1 MRVSSTVAALSRT
14 SPPSLL
20 DNRFKIHKL
29 SYVERMVIR
38 VALVNDDEVVVRGL
52 DAMMRSYSHRI
63 EVVELVA
70 GKPVVQPVD
79 VALYDT
85 FGMGQGNGPAVH
97 RLVESPQVRQVAVY
111 TWNFQ
116 PWLTR
121 ETLALGVK
129 GYLSKSLPASK
140 LVEALV
146 AVAAGKV
153 VVSPSAGRSALVGG
167 DWPGR
172 EEGLTAREAEVL
184 SLITMGLS
192 NQEIAERTLLSLNSI
207 KSYIRSAYRKID
219 VDSRSK
225 AVLWGIAHGLRADRL
240 RVNGSPAHGATTT
253 GS

>member
-1 MRVSSTVAALSRT
+1 
-14 SPPSLL
+14 
-20 DNRFKIHKL
+20 
-29 SYVERMVIR
+29 MVIR

-52 DAMMRSYSHRI
+52 DSMLRNYAHRI
-63 EVVELVA
+63 EIVELVA
-70 GKPVVQPVD
+70 GKQVSEPVD

-85 FGMGQGNGPAVH
+85 FGMGQGNGTAVKQ
-97 RLVESPQVRQVAVY
+97 LVENPRVRTVAVY

-121 ETLALGVK
+121 DTLSQGVR
-129 GYLSKSLPASK
+129 GYLSKSLPAAR
-140 LVEALV
+140 LVEALT
-146 AVAAGKV
+146 AIAAGQL
-153 VVSPSAGRSALVGG
+153 VVSPSKGRSTLVGG

-172 EEGLTAREAEVL
+172 AEGLTAREAEVL

-225 AVLWGIAHGLRADRL
+225 AVLWGVEHGLRADRV
-240 RVNGSPAHGATTT
+240 RINGSPARER
-253 GS
+253 

>member
-1 MRVSSTVAALSRT
+1 VRVSSTAAALCRT
-14 SPPSLL
+14 YPPNEL
-20 DNRFKIHKL
+20 DKGFNIQKL
-29 SYVERMVIR
+29 TYLEAMVVR

-52 DAMMRSYSHRI
+52 DAMMRSYTHRV
-63 EVVELVA
+63 EVVELAA
-70 GKPVVQPVD
+70 GRPVTQPVD

-85 FGMGQGNGPAVH
+85 FGMGQGNGETVKK
-97 RLVESPQVRQVAVY
+97 LVDSPQVRGVAVY

-121 ETLALGVK
+121 DTLNQGVR
-129 GYLSKSLPASK
+129 GYLSKSLPAAR
-140 LVEALV
+140 LVDALG
-146 AVAAGKV
+146 AIAAGQV
-153 VVSPSAGRSALVGG
+153 VVSPSRGRSSLVGG

-192 NQEIAERTLLSLNSI
+192 NQDIADRTLLSLNSI

-225 AVLWGIAHGLRADRL
+225 AVLWGVEHGMRADRV
-240 RVNGSPAHGATTT
+240 RINGSPARET
-253 GS
+253 

>member
-1 MRVSSTVAALSRT
+1 
-14 SPPSLL
+14 
-20 DNRFKIHKL
+20 
-29 SYVERMVIR
+29 MVIR

-52 DAMMRSYSHRI
+52 DSMLRNYSHRI

-70 GKPVVQPVD
+70 GKPVSEPVD

-85 FGMGQGNGPAVH
+85 FGMGQGNGTAVKQ
-97 RLVESPQVRQVAVY
+97 LVDNPRVKTVAVY

-121 ETLALGVK
+121 DTLDQGVR
-129 GYLSKSLPASK
+129 GYLSKSLPAAR
-140 LVEALV
+140 LVEALC
-146 AVAAGKV
+146 AVAAGQL
-153 VVSPSAGRSALVGG
+153 VVSPSKGRSALVGG

-172 EEGLTAREAEVL
+172 AEGLTAREAEVL

-225 AVLWGIAHGLRADRL
+225 AVLWGVEHGLRADRV
-240 RVNGSPAHGATTT
+240 RVNGSPAREG
-253 GS
+253 

>member
-1 MRVSSTVAALSRT
+1 
-14 SPPSLL
+14 
-20 DNRFKIHKL
+20 
-29 SYVERMVIR
+29 MVIR
-38 VALVNDDEVVVRGL
+38 VALVNDDEVVVRGI
-52 DAMMRSYSHRI
+52 DAMLRNYSHRI

-70 GKPVVQPVD
+70 GKQVSEPVD

-85 FGMGQGNGPAVH
+85 FGMGQGNGTAVQ
-97 RLVESPQVRQVAVY
+97 RLVVSPRVKAVAVY

-121 ETLALGVK
+121 DTLNQGVR
-129 GYLSKSLPASK
+129 GYLSKSLPAAR
-140 LVEALV
+140 LVEALC
-146 AVAAGKV
+146 AIAAGQL
-153 VVSPSAGRSALVGG
+153 VVSPSRVRSALVGG

-172 EEGLTAREAEVL
+172 AEGLTAREAEVL

-225 AVLWGIAHGLRADRL
+225 AVLWGVEHGLRADRV
-240 RVNGSPAHGATTT
+240 RINGSPAREG
-253 GS
+253 

>member
-1 MRVSSTVAALSRT
+1 
-14 SPPSLL
+14 
-20 DNRFKIHKL
+20 
-29 SYVERMVIR
+29 
-38 VALVNDDEVVVRGL
+38 
-52 DAMMRSYSHRI
+52 
-63 EVVELVA
+63 
-70 GKPVVQPVD
+70 
-79 VALYDT
+79 
-85 FGMGQGNGPAVH
+85 MGQGNGPAVQ

-121 ETLALGVK
+121 DTLSTRACAAT
-129 GYLSKSLPASK
+129 SPRACPPPASSTRSH
-140 LVEALV
+140 AIS
-146 AVAAGKV
+146 AGQL
-153 VVSPSAGRSALVGG
+153 VVSPSRGRSSLVGG

-225 AVLWGIAHGLRADRL
+225 AVLWGVEHGMRADRT
-240 RVNGSPAHGATTT
+240 RINGSPARED
-253 GS
+253 

>member
-1 MRVSSTVAALSRT
+1 
-14 SPPSLL
+14 
-20 DNRFKIHKL
+20 
-29 SYVERMVIR
+29 MVIR

-52 DAMMRSYSHRI
+52 DAMLRNYNHRI

-70 GKPVVQPVD
+70 GKQVSEPVD

-85 FGMGQGNGPAVH
+85 FGMGQGNGTAVQ
-97 RLVESPQVRQVAVY
+97 RLVVSPRVKAVAVY

-121 ETLALGVK
+121 DTLNQGVR
-129 GYLSKSLPASK
+129 GYLSKSLPAAR
-140 LVEALV
+140 LVEALC
-146 AVAAGKV
+146 AIAAGQL
-153 VVSPSAGRSALVGG
+153 VVSPSRGRSALVGG
-167 DWPGR
+167 DWPG
-172 EEGLTAREAEVL
+172 REAEVL

-225 AVLWGIAHGLRADRL
+225 AVLWGVEHGLRADRV
-240 RVNGSPAHGATTT
+240 RINGSPAREG
-253 GS
+253 

>member
-1 MRVSSTVAALSRT
+1 
-14 SPPSLL
+14 
-20 DNRFKIHKL
+20 
-29 SYVERMVIR
+29 MVIR

-52 DAMMRSYSHRI
+52 DAMLRNYSHRI

-70 GKPVVQPVD
+70 GKQVSEPVD

-85 FGMGQGNGPAVH
+85 FGIGQGNGTAVQ
-97 RLVESPQVRQVAVY
+97 RLVVSPRVKAVAVY

-121 ETLALGVK
+121 DTLNQGVR
-129 GYLSKSLPASK
+129 GYLSKSLPAAR
-140 LVEALV
+140 LVEALC
-146 AVAAGKV
+146 AIAAGQL
-153 VVSPSAGRSALVGG
+153 VVSPSRGRSALVGG

-172 EEGLTAREAEVL
+172 AEGLTAREAEVL

-225 AVLWGIAHGLRADRL
+225 AVLWGVEHGLRADRV
-240 RVNGSPAHGATTT
+240 RINGSPAREG
-253 GS
+253 

>member
-1 MRVSSTVAALSRT
+1 MT
-14 SPPSLL
+14 
-20 DNRFKIHKL
+20 
-29 SYVERMVIR
+29 IR

-52 DAMMRSYSHRI
+52 DAMMRSYAQRV
-63 EVVELVA
+63 EVVQLAA
-70 GKPVVQPVD
+70 GRPVTAPVD

-85 FGMGQGNGPAVH
+85 FGMAQGNGPAVK
-97 RLVESPQVRQVAVY
+97 RLVENPRVRHVAVY

-121 ETLALGVK
+121 DTLALGVR
-129 GYLSKSLPASK
+129 GYLSKSLPAGK
-140 LVEALV
+140 LVDALV
-146 AVAAGKV
+146 AINAGKV

-192 NQEIAERTLLSLNSI
+192 NQEIAERTMLSLNSI

-225 AVLWGIAHGLRADRL
+225 AVLWGVAHGLRPDRL
-240 RVNGSPAHGATTT
+240 RVNGSPAQEAP
-253 GS
+253 SAR

>member
-1 MRVSSTVAALSRT
+1 
-14 SPPSLL
+14 
-20 DNRFKIHKL
+20 
-29 SYVERMVIR
+29 MVIR

-52 DAMMRSYSHRI
+52 DAMMRSYGHRV

-70 GKPVVQPVD
+70 GKPVAQPVD

-85 FGMGQGNGPAVH
+85 FGMGEGNGPAVKQ
-97 RLVESPQVRQVAVY
+97 LVDSPQVRKVAVY

-121 ETLALGVK
+121 DTLNQGVR
-129 GYLSKSLPASK
+129 GYLSKSLPAAR
-140 LVEALV
+140 LVD
-146 AVAAGKV
+146 AVTAIAAGQL
-153 VVSPSAGRSALVGG
+153 VVSPSRGRSSLVGG

-225 AVLWGIAHGLRADRL
+225 AVLWGVEHGMRADRV
-240 RVNGSPAHGATTT
+240 RINGSPARE
-253 GS
+253 S

>member
-1 MRVSSTVAALSRT
+1 
-14 SPPSLL
+14 
-20 DNRFKIHKL
+20 
-29 SYVERMVIR
+29 MVIR

-52 DAMMRSYSHRI
+52 DAMMRSYPHRVEI
-63 EVVELVA
+63 VELVA
-70 GKPVVQPVD
+70 GRQVSRPVD

-85 FGMGQGNGPAVH
+85 FGMGQGNGPAVA
-97 RLVESPQVRQVAVY
+97 RLIASPQVRQVAVY

-121 ETLALGVK
+121 DTLDQGVR
-129 GYLSKSLPASK
+129 GYLSKSLPAAR
-140 LVEALV
+140 LVDALG
-146 AVAAGKV
+146 AIASGQV
-153 VVSPSAGRSALVGG
+153 VVSPARNRSSIVGG

-192 NQEIAERTLLSLNSI
+192 NQDIAERTLLSINSI

-225 AVLWGIAHGLRADRL
+225 AVLWGVEHGMRADRV
-240 RVNGSPAHGATTT
+240 RIHGSPAREG
-253 GS
+253 

>member
-1 MRVSSTVAALSRT
+1 
-14 SPPSLL
+14 
-20 DNRFKIHKL
+20 
-29 SYVERMVIR
+29 MVIR

-52 DAMMRSYSHRI
+52 DAMMRSYPHRVEI
-63 EVVELVA
+63 VELVA
-70 GKPVVQPVD
+70 GRQVSRPVD

-85 FGMGQGNGPAVH
+85 FGMGQGNGPAVA
-97 RLVESPQVRQVAVY
+97 RLIASPQVRQVAVY

-121 ETLALGVK
+121 DTLNQGVR
-129 GYLSKSLPASK
+129 GYLSKSLPAAR
-140 LVEALV
+140 LVDALG
-146 AVAAGKV
+146 AIASGQV
-153 VVSPSAGRSALVGG
+153 VVSPARNRSSIVGG

-192 NQEIAERTLLSLNSI
+192 NQDIAERTLLSINSI

-225 AVLWGIAHGLRADRL
+225 AVLWGVEHGMRADRV
-240 RVNGSPAHGATTT
+240 RIHGSPAREG
-253 GS
+253 

>member
-1 MRVSSTVAALSRT
+1 
-14 SPPSLL
+14 
-20 DNRFKIHKL
+20 
-29 SYVERMVIR
+29 MVIR

-52 DAMMRSYSHRI
+52 DSMLRNYSHRI

-70 GKPVVQPVD
+70 GKQVSEPVD

-85 FGMGQGNGPAVH
+85 FGMGQGNGTAVKQ
-97 RLVESPQVRQVAVY
+97 LVESPRVKTVAVY

-121 ETLALGVK
+121 DTLNQGVR
-129 GYLSKSLPASK
+129 GYLSKSLPAAR
-140 LVEALV
+140 LVDALC
-146 AVAAGKV
+146 AIAAGQL
-153 VVSPSAGRSALVGG
+153 VVSPSKGRSALVGG

-172 EEGLTAREAEVL
+172 SEGLTAREAEVL

-225 AVLWGIAHGLRADRL
+225 AVLWGVEHGLRADRV
-240 RVNGSPAHGATTT
+240 RINGSPAREG
-253 GS
+253 

>member
-1 MRVSSTVAALSRT
+1 
-14 SPPSLL
+14 
-20 DNRFKIHKL
+20 
-29 SYVERMVIR
+29 MVIR

-52 DAMMRSYSHRI
+52 DAMLRNYSHRI

-70 GKPVVQPVD
+70 GKQVSEPVD

-85 FGMGQGNGPAVH
+85 FGMGQGNGTAVQ
-97 RLVESPQVRQVAVY
+97 RLVASPRVKAVAVY

-121 ETLALGVK
+121 DTLNQGVR
-129 GYLSKSLPASK
+129 GYLSKSLPAAR
-140 LVEALV
+140 LVEALC
-146 AVAAGKV
+146 AIAAGQL
-153 VVSPSAGRSALVGG
+153 VVSPSRGRSALVGG

-172 EEGLTAREAEVL
+172 AEGLTAREAEVL

-207 KSYIRSAYRKID
+207 KSYIRSGYRKID

-225 AVLWGIAHGLRADRL
+225 AVLWGVEHGLRADRV
-240 RVNGSPAHGATTT
+240 RINGSPAREG
-253 GS
+253 

>member
-1 MRVSSTVAALSRT
+1 
-14 SPPSLL
+14 
-20 DNRFKIHKL
+20 
-29 SYVERMVIR
+29 MVIR

-52 DAMMRSYSHRI
+52 DSMLRNYIHRI

-70 GKPVVQPVD
+70 GKQVSEPVD

-85 FGMGQGNGPAVH
+85 FGIGQGNGTAVQ
-97 RLVESPQVRQVAVY
+97 RLVVSPRVKAVAVY

-116 PWLTR
+116 PWLTGD
-121 ETLALGVK
+121 TLNQGVR
-129 GYLSKSLPASK
+129 GYLSKSLPAAS
-140 LVEALV
+140 LVEALC
-146 AVAAGKV
+146 AIAAGQL
-153 VVSPSAGRSALVGG
+153 VVSPSRGRSALVGG

-172 EEGLTAREAEVL
+172 AEGLTAREAEVL

-225 AVLWGIAHGLRADRL
+225 AVLWGVEHGLRADRV
-240 RVNGSPAHGATTT
+240 RINGSPAREG
-253 GS
+253 

>member
-1 MRVSSTVAALSRT
+1 
-14 SPPSLL
+14 
-20 DNRFKIHKL
+20 
-29 SYVERMVIR
+29 MVIR

-52 DAMMRSYSHRI
+52 DSMLRNYSNRI

-70 GKPVVQPVD
+70 GKQVIEPVD

-85 FGMGQGNGPAVH
+85 FGMGQGNGRAVKQ
-97 RLVESPQVRQVAVY
+97 LVDSPRVKSVAVY

-121 ETLALGVK
+121 ETLNQGVR
-129 GYLSKSLPASK
+129 GYLSKSLPAAR
-140 LVEALV
+140 LVDALT
-146 AVAAGKV
+146 AIAAGQL
-153 VVSPSAGRSALVGG
+153 VVSPSKGRAALVGG

-172 EEGLTAREAEVL
+172 AEGLTAREAEVL

-207 KSYIRSAYRKID
+207 KSYIRSAYRKIN

-225 AVLWGIAHGLRADRL
+225 AVLWGVEHGLRADRV
-240 RVNGSPAHGATTT
+240 RINGSPAREG
-253 GS
+253 